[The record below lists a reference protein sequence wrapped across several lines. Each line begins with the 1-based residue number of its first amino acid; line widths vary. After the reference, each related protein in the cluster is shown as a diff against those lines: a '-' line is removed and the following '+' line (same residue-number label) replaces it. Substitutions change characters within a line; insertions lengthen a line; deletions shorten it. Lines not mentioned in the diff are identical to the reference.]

1 MCLIRGTWRRKEK
14 KDILM
19 NKMLQQQRKLS
30 KQQPT
35 VHWRIFGLSWPFL
48 FSSQSVCPACKKI
61 NEKSADDAALKPG
74 FACFNLLWLDSA
86 TTPNLSEKKL
96 TTLLLKSCSVS
107 ISGVRIDSIIH
118 TTAAI
123 VRWYDVWPMDKIP
136 IACRL
141 NNRPRHIAKQNCK
154 EKKIEEKKRKNR
166 HRPVIDSMIVIC
178 LLLSE
183 TSLFTTCLPCWP
195 PAPIYPP
202 WSSSRPQSRLSS
214 DQLSI
219 KTN

>member
-1 MCLIRGTWRRKEK
+1 MCLILCGTWRRKAK
-14 KDILM
+14 KDILT

-35 VHWRIFGLSWPFL
+35 VHWRISALVGLFL
-48 FSSQSVCPACKKI
+48 FSSVSCPAWQE
-61 NEKSADDAALKPG
+61 NERKTSWWCSLKPG

-86 TTPNLSEKKL
+86 TTPNLSGKK
-96 TTLLLKSCSVS
+96 TDYTPSESCSVS

-123 VRWYDVWPMDKIP
+123 VLWYDVWPMDKIP